1 MKNTWTYHKG
11 QAVPLN
17 RDNID
22 TDQIIPKQ
30 FLKSI
35 KKSGFGPNLFDAW
48 RYEDEGFPGQDI
60 SNRKINKEFI
70 LNKEK
75 FINSDILISKKNFG
89 CGSSREHAVWSLMD
103 FGFKVVIAESFADIF
118 YNNCFNNGLLPIA
131 VSEHEIS
138 TLLDLSNKRKEIEID
153 LQNQIIF
160 VEDNEIAHFE
170 IDPFRK
176 KCILEGL
183 DEIGL
188 SLTHSSEI
196 KEFERKHYLKSPWIF
211 NRENDWW
218 IKKTIFLFYLVTG

>member
-1 MKNTWTYHKG
+1 MKNTFTFHRG
-11 QAVPLN
+11 RTVPLD

-60 SNRKINKEFI
+60 SQRKPNKEFI
-70 LNKEK
+70 LNQER
-75 FINSDILISKKNFG
+75 FNGADILISKKNFG

-118 YNNCFNNGLLPIA
+118 YNNCFNNGLLPITLS
-131 VSEHEIS
+131 SEQIS
-138 TLLDLSNKRKEIEID
+138 MMLNIAEEGKEIEID
-153 LQNQIIF
+153 LENQVIF
-160 VEDNEIAHFE
+160 FEDNEIATFV

-188 SLTHSSEI
+188 SLIHAAEI
-196 KEFERKHYLKSPWIF
+196 KEFEEKRAMESPWIF
-211 NRENDWW
+211 KIGNKNE
-218 IKKTIFLFYLVTG
+218 K

>member
-1 MKNTWTYHKG
+1 MKNTSTYHKG

-131 VSEHEIS
+131 ISEHEIS
-138 TLLDLSNKRKEIEID
+138 TLLDLSYKRKEIEID
-153 LQNQIIF
+153 LQNQVIF

-211 NRENDWW
+211 NREND
-218 IKKTIFLFYLVTG
+218 

>member
-1 MKNTWTYHKG
+1 MKNTSTYHKG

-70 LNKEK
+70 LNQEK

-118 YNNCFNNGLLPIA
+118 YNTCFNNGLLPIA
-131 VSEHEIS
+131 ISEDEIS
-138 TLLDLSNKRKEIEID
+138 TLLDLSYKRKEIEID

-211 NRENDWW
+211 NREND
-218 IKKTIFLFYLVTG
+218 

>member
-1 MKNTWTYHKG
+1 MKNTFTFHRG
-11 QAVPLN
+11 RAVPLD

-60 SNRKINKEFI
+60 SQRKPNKEFV
-70 LNKEK
+70 LNQER
-75 FINSDILISKKNFG
+75 FNGADILISKKNFG

-103 FGFKVVIAESFADIF
+103 FGFKVIIAESFADIF
-118 YNNCFNNGLLPIA
+118 YNNCFNNGLLPITLS
-131 VSEHEIS
+131 SEEI
-138 TLLDLSNKRKEIEID
+138 TMMLNIAEEGKEIEID
-153 LQNQIIF
+153 LENQVIF
-160 VEDNEIAHFE
+160 FEDNEIATFE

-188 SLTHSSEI
+188 SLIHAAEI
-196 KEFERKHYLKSPWIF
+196 KEFEEKRAMESPWIF
-211 NRENDWW
+211 KIGNKNE
-218 IKKTIFLFYLVTG
+218 K

>member
-1 MKNTWTYHKG
+1 MKNTFTFHRG
-11 QAVPLN
+11 RTVPLD

-60 SNRKINKEFI
+60 SQRKPNKEFI
-70 LNKEK
+70 LNQER
-75 FINSDILISKKNFG
+75 FNGADILISKKNFG

-103 FGFKVVIAESFADIF
+103 FGFKVIVAESFADIF
-118 YNNCFNNGLLPIA
+118 YNNCFNNGLLPITLS
-131 VSEHEIS
+131 SEEIS
-138 TLLDLSNKRKEIEID
+138 MMLNIAEEGKEIEID
-153 LQNQIIF
+153 LENQVIF
-160 VEDNEIAHFE
+160 FEDNEIATFE

-188 SLTHSSEI
+188 SLIHAAEI
-196 KEFERKHYLKSPWIF
+196 KEFEEKRAMESPWIF
-211 NRENDWW
+211 KIGNKNE
-218 IKKTIFLFYLVTG
+218 K

>member
-1 MKNTWTYHKG
+1 MKNTFTFHRG
-11 QAVPLN
+11 RIVPLD

-48 RYEDEGFPGQDI
+48 RYEDEGFPGQDV
-60 SNRKINKEFI
+60 SQRMPNKEFI
-70 LNKEK
+70 LNQERFKGA
-75 FINSDILISKKNFG
+75 DILISKKNFG

-103 FGFKVVIAESFADIF
+103 FGFKIIIAESFADIF
-118 YNNCFNNGLLPIA
+118 YNNCFNNGLLPITLS
-131 VSEHEIS
+131 SEEIS
-138 TLLDLSNKRKEIEID
+138 MMLNFAEEGKEIEID
-153 LQNQIIF
+153 LENQVIF
-160 VEDNEIAHFE
+160 LEDNEIATFE

-188 SLTHSSEI
+188 SLIHAAEI
-196 KEFERKHYLKSPWIF
+196 KEFEEKRAMESPWIF
-211 NRENDWW
+211 KIGNKNE
-218 IKKTIFLFYLVTG
+218 K

>member
-1 MKNTWTYHKG
+1 MKNSNSFHKG
-11 QAVPLN
+11 QAIPLD

-60 SNRKINKEFI
+60 NDRKINEEFI
-70 LNKEK
+70 LNQKK
-75 FINSDILISKKNFG
+75 YFNSDILISKKNFG

-103 FGFKVVIAESFADIF
+103 YGFKVVIAESFADIF

-131 VSEHEIS
+131 LSSEEIQN
-138 TLLDLSNKRKEIEID
+138 LLNLAEERKEIEID
-153 LQNQIIF
+153 LLNQVIF
-160 VEDNEIAHFE
+160 SEDNEIANFE

-188 SLTHSSEI
+188 SLTHANDI
-196 KEFERKHYLKSPWIF
+196 KEFEKKRQKQSPWVF
-211 NRENDWW
+211 NN
-218 IKKTIFLFYLVTG
+218 KS

>member
-1 MKNTWTYHKG
+1 MKNTSTYHKG
-11 QAVPLN
+11 RAVPLN

-70 LNKEK
+70 LNQEK

-103 FGFKVVIAESFADIF
+103 FGFKVLIAESFADIF

-211 NRENDWW
+211 NKESD
-218 IKKTIFLFYLVTG
+218 

>member
-1 MKNTWTYHKG
+1 MKNTFTFHRG
-11 QAVPLN
+11 RAVPLD

-60 SNRKINKEFI
+60 SQRKPNKEFI
-70 LNKEK
+70 LNQER
-75 FINSDILISKKNFG
+75 FNGADILISKKNFG

-118 YNNCFNNGLLPIA
+118 YNNCFNNGLLPITLS
-131 VSEHEIS
+131 SEEIS
-138 TLLDLSNKRKEIEID
+138 MMLNIAEEGKEIEID
-153 LQNQIIF
+153 LENQVIF
-160 VEDNEIAHFE
+160 FEDNEIATFE

-188 SLTHSSEI
+188 SLIHAAEI
-196 KEFERKHYLKSPWIF
+196 KEFEKKRAMESPWIF
-211 NRENDWW
+211 KIGNKNE
-218 IKKTIFLFYLVTG
+218 K

>member
-1 MKNTWTYHKG
+1 MKNTSTYHKG

-211 NRENDWW
+211 NTKND
-218 IKKTIFLFYLVTG
+218 

>member
-1 MKNTWTYHKG
+1 MKNTFTFHRG
-11 QAVPLN
+11 RTVPLD

-48 RYEDEGFPGQDI
+48 RYEDEGFPGQDV
-60 SNRKINKEFI
+60 SQRKPNKEFI
-70 LNKEK
+70 LNQER
-75 FINSDILISKKNFG
+75 FNGADILISKENFG

-118 YNNCFNNGLLPIA
+118 YNNCFNNGLLPITLS
-131 VSEHEIS
+131 SEEIS
-138 TLLDLSNKRKEIEID
+138 MMLNIAEEGKEIEID
-153 LQNQIIF
+153 LENQVIF
-160 VEDNEIAHFE
+160 FEDNEIATFE

-188 SLTHSSEI
+188 SLIHAAEI
-196 KEFERKHYLKSPWIF
+196 KEFEEKRAMESPWIF
-211 NRENDWW
+211 KIGNKNE
-218 IKKTIFLFYLVTG
+218 K

>member
-1 MKNTWTYHKG
+1 MKNTFTFHRG
-11 QAVPLN
+11 RAVPLD

-48 RYEDEGFPGQDI
+48 RYKDEGFPGQDI
-60 SNRKINKEFI
+60 GQRKPNKEFI
-70 LNKEK
+70 LNQER
-75 FINSDILISKKNFG
+75 FNGADILISKKNFG

-118 YNNCFNNGLLPIA
+118 YNNCFNNGLLPITLS
-131 VSEHEIS
+131 SEKIS
-138 TLLDLSNKRKEIEID
+138 MMLNIAEEGKEIEID
-153 LQNQIIF
+153 LENQVIF
-160 VEDNEIAHFE
+160 FEDNEIATFE

-188 SLTHSSEI
+188 SLIHAAEI
-196 KEFERKHYLKSPWIF
+196 KEFEEKRAMESPWIF
-211 NRENDWW
+211 KIGNKNE
-218 IKKTIFLFYLVTG
+218 K

>member
-1 MKNTWTYHKG
+1 MKNTFTFHRG
-11 QAVPLN
+11 RTVPLD

-48 RYEDEGFPGQDI
+48 RYEDEGFPGQDV
-60 SNRKINKEFI
+60 SQRKPNKEFI
-70 LNKEK
+70 LNQER
-75 FINSDILISKKNFG
+75 FNGADILISKKNFG

-118 YNNCFNNGLLPIA
+118 YNNCFNNGLLPITLS
-131 VSEHEIS
+131 SEKIS
-138 TLLDLSNKRKEIEID
+138 MMLNFAEEGKEIEID
-153 LQNQIIF
+153 LENQVIF
-160 VEDNEIAHFE
+160 FEDNEIATFE

-188 SLTHSSEI
+188 SLMHATEI
-196 KEFERKHYLKSPWIF
+196 KEFEEKRAMESPWIF
-211 NRENDWW
+211 KIGNKNE
-218 IKKTIFLFYLVTG
+218 K

>member
-1 MKNTWTYHKG
+1 MKNTTTYHKG
-11 QAVPLN
+11 KGIPFD

-60 SNRKINKEFI
+60 NQRKINENFI
-70 LNKEK
+70 LNQKQ
-75 FINSDILISKKNFG
+75 FIDSDILISKKNFG

-103 FGFKVVIAESFADIF
+103 FGFKVVIAESFAEIF
-118 YNNCFNNGLLPIA
+118 YNNCFNNGLLPIS
-131 VSEHEIS
+131 VSSEEIK
-138 TLLDLSNKRKEIEID
+138 TLLNLSTAQKEIEID
-153 LQNQIIF
+153 LLNQIIF
-160 VEDNEIAHFE
+160 SEDNEIAHFE

-188 SLTHSSEI
+188 SLIHSKEI
-196 KEFERKHYLKSPWIF
+196 EEFEKKREMESPWIF
-211 NRENDWW
+211 NN
-218 IKKTIFLFYLVTG
+218 KN

>member
-1 MKNTWTYHKG
+1 MKNTSTYHKG

-70 LNKEK
+70 LNQEK

-188 SLTHSSEI
+188 SLTHSSEV

-211 NRENDWW
+211 NREND
-218 IKKTIFLFYLVTG
+218 

>member
-1 MKNTWTYHKG
+1 MKNTFTLHRG
-11 QAVPLN
+11 RTVPLD

-60 SNRKINKEFI
+60 GQRKPNKEFI
-70 LNKEK
+70 LNQER
-75 FINSDILISKKNFG
+75 FNGADILISKKNFG

-118 YNNCFNNGLLPIA
+118 YNNCFNNGLLPITLS
-131 VSEHEIS
+131 SEEIS
-138 TLLDLSNKRKEIEID
+138 MMLNIAEEGKEIEID
-153 LQNQIIF
+153 LENQVIF
-160 VEDNEIAHFE
+160 FEDNEIATFE

-188 SLTHSSEI
+188 SLIHAAEI
-196 KEFERKHYLKSPWIF
+196 KEFEEKRAMESPWIF
-211 NRENDWW
+211 KIGNKNE
-218 IKKTIFLFYLVTG
+218 K

>member
-1 MKNTWTYHKG
+1 MKNTSTYHKG
-11 QAVPLN
+11 RAVPLN

-70 LNKEK
+70 LNQEK

-131 VSEHEIS
+131 ISEDEIS
-138 TLLDLSNKRKEIEID
+138 TLLDLSYKRKEIEID

-211 NRENDWW
+211 NREND
-218 IKKTIFLFYLVTG
+218 

>member
-1 MKNTWTYHKG
+1 MKNTFSFLRG
-11 QAVPLN
+11 RAVPLD

-60 SNRKINKEFI
+60 SQRKPNKEFI
-70 LNKEK
+70 LNQER
-75 FINSDILISKKNFG
+75 FNGADILISKKNFG

-103 FGFKVVIAESFADIF
+103 FGFKVIIAESFADIF
-118 YNNCFNNGLLPIA
+118 YNNCFNNGLLPITLS
-131 VSEHEIS
+131 SEEIS
-138 TLLDLSNKRKEIEID
+138 MMLNIAEEGKEIEID
-153 LQNQIIF
+153 LENQVIF
-160 VEDNEIAHFE
+160 FEDNEIATFE

-188 SLTHSSEI
+188 SLIHAAEI
-196 KEFERKHYLKSPWIF
+196 KEFEEKRAMESPWIF
-211 NRENDWW
+211 KIGNKNE
-218 IKKTIFLFYLVTG
+218 K

>member
-1 MKNTWTYHKG
+1 MKNTSTYHKG

-70 LNKEK
+70 LNQEK

-211 NRENDWW
+211 NKEND
-218 IKKTIFLFYLVTG
+218 

>member
-1 MKNTWTYHKG
+1 MKNTSTYHKG

-48 RYEDEGFPGQDI
+48 RYEDEGFPGQVI

-70 LNKEK
+70 LNQEK

-160 VEDNEIAHFE
+160 VEDNAISHFE

-211 NRENDWW
+211 NGEND
-218 IKKTIFLFYLVTG
+218 